1 MNIKRYGINNSDD
14 IRNTFNSLLVSKS
27 WSLNVMFRG
36 GEKNKQMKHQTR
48 RSFVTR
54 LRFCVIWPAWL
65 WRVAAGRRRRPSA
78 CRTAGTRSVLS
89 VPGWR
94 SDRCVCPSL
103 RWLRRPAR
111 RIPRPPCPPHAP
123 TWFPCRPLE
132 PPGSGLCVYAE
143 WSVTEGDRSVS
154 ETLNAETHPI
164 PAFFTNYY
172 RTWNIKIIKA
182 ILTQAKTSQ
191 LSLFPVYKRK
201 FPHFHQIQSKFVPG
215 SDTFSPIH
223 HFVPSLNL
231 KAIIFLPP
239 TEDYN
244 PISNLRVGKPQEN
257 APLTAFLLIS
267 VSSNPSTAGDSKSKW
282 PLTV

>member
-27 WSLNVMFRG
+27 WSLDVMFRG
-36 GEKNKQMKHQTR
+36 GEKNKQMKHQTNTKVVCDSPSFLR
-48 RSFVTR
+48 DLTSVTLEGRGGPAEATERLSDRGDTLCSLRPRLALRSLRLPVPALAPTPGPANSSSSVSSSRSDMVSLSPARAAGIWTLR
-54 LRFCVIWPAWL
+54 LR
-65 WRVAAGRRRRPSA
+65 RM
-78 CRTAGTRSVLS
+78 
-89 VPGWR
+89 
-94 SDRCVCPSL
+94 VCH
-103 RWLRRPAR
+103 R
-111 RIPRPPCPPHAP
+111 
-123 TWFPCRPLE
+123 
-132 PPGSGLCVYAE
+132 
-143 WSVTEGDRSVS
+143 EGDRSVS

-172 RTWNIKIIKA
+172 RTWDIKIIKA

-257 APLTAFLLIS
+257 APLTAFLL
-267 VSSNPSTAGDSKSKW
+267 NPSSAGDSKSKW